1 MPKFSIAKRPLT
13 KETDDDVVVE
23 SVSVDI
29 SSVTEEEPKD
39 PSPYMNADEQ
49 AALSEQVESEEDSVP
64 VSVDSFSAAVQVVQ
78 DNFNLA
84 DRDFVVTGF
93 SIKGSKCAVSLTN
106 GSFDLTVTIKDGTH
120 YGII

>member
-1 MPKFSIAKRPLT
+1 MPKFSITKRPLT
-13 KETDDDVVVE
+13 KETEEEVVSE

-29 SSVTEEEPKD
+29 PATEGEPQD
-39 PSPYMNADEQ
+39 PSPYMNSDEQ
-49 AALSEQVESEEDSVP
+49 AALSEQVESEYDSVP

-93 SIKGSKCAVSLTN
+93 SIKGSKCTVALTN
-106 GSFDLTVTIKDGTH
+106 GSFDLTVTIKDGTR

>member
-1 MPKFSIAKRPLT
+1 MPKFSITKRPVT
-13 KETDDDVVVE
+13 KETEEEVVAE

-29 SSVTEEEPKD
+29 PTATEEGPQD
-39 PSPYMNADEQ
+39 PSPYMNSDEQ
-49 AALSEQVESEEDSVP
+49 VALSEQVESEDDSVP
-64 VSVDSFSAAVQVVQ
+64 VSVDSFSTAVQVVQ

-93 SIKGSKCAVSLTN
+93 SIKGSKCTVALTN
-106 GSFDLTVTIKDGTH
+106 GSFDLTVTIKDGTR